1 MFHDDIA
8 GIGEFRR
15 HFQFESVAFKDAA
28 RAETSSNPSVEGL
41 ALRPALGGGYAP
53 GQKIR
58 LQTHTA
64 SPLQIFID
72 ANERESGP
80 EAILFCNRCP
90 VAKLLIGSPA
100 LGHIFSMLPD
110 YISQV
115 HSEPWNDYSRRSC
128 AGIRSSSSPCN
139 KGFLCIRWQC
149 QGTPASGRA
158 NRWLA

>member
-1 MFHDDIA
+1 
-8 GIGEFRR
+8 
-15 HFQFESVAFKDAA
+15 
-28 RAETSSNPSVEGL
+28 
-41 ALRPALGGGYAP
+41 LRPALGGGYAP

-100 LGHIFSMLPD
+100 LGHIFSLLPD

-115 HSEPWNDYSRRSC
+115 HSDLGTIIAGGLARGSDPALRPVIKDFC
-128 AGIRSSSSPCN
+128 AFVGNVKEHP
-139 KGFLCIRWQC
+139 
-149 QGTPASGRA
+149 PAVAPIVGSLESIGGRA
-158 NRWLA
+158 GNYGQSGFPEDSLGAPHMDVAGQQEIRARDVV